1 VASAPAATGD
11 CNVIIGAR
19 PWAEVWIDG
28 RSTGRHT
35 PYSDK
40 IPCGRH
46 KISLRRPDL
55 NVEQAET
62 IVVRPGELFKKAFT
76 LPVDE

>member
-1 VASAPAATGD
+1 
-11 CNVIIGAR
+11 VIIGAR

-40 IPCGRH
+40 ITCGRH

-55 NVEQAET
+55 NVEET
-62 IVVRPGELFKKAFT
+62 ESIVVRAGELFKRSFT
-76 LPVDE
+76 LQTDEE